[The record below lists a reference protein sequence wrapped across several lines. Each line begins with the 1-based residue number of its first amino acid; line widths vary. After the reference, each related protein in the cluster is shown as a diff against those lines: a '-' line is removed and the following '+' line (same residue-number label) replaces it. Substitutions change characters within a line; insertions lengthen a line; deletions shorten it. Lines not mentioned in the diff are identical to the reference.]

1 MNAPLPKNV
10 MSQPL
15 EHLQLQVQAIR
26 LEAQGI
32 CSFELTD
39 PDGHALPSF
48 EAGAHVDVH
57 LAGGLVR
64 SYSLAGDPQD
74 ASKWVL
80 GVLREPKSRGGSQAM
95 HDKVRVGDVIT
106 VGPVRNAFP
115 MTTDAKHTILLG
127 GGIGITPLKSMAHA
141 LAAKGAS
148 FELH

>member
-15 EHLQLQVQAIR
+15 KHMQLQVQAIR

-64 SYSLAGDPQD
+64 SYSLAGDPKD
-74 ASKWVL
+74 AHKWVL

-115 MTTDAKHTILLG
+115 MARPCQAHHFVGWRHWHHAVEVHGPCAG
-127 GGIGITPLKSMAHA
+127 GQRRVV
-141 LAAKGAS
+141 
-148 FELH
+148 